1 VLRPRSNRTIRMRRT
16 VFAVAVAVV
25 LIGELIGASAF
36 ALTAT
41 GNTSQA
47 WPLSIAVVGDSYTAG
62 SQNRVVWPTLLGQRT
77 GWSVSN
83 FALPGAGFVADGQ
96 GGHAFTYQVD
106 RAQAANARI
115 ILVVGGLADSGL
127 ADMGPVSVGAIDA
140 INKIKVG
147 GQRALVIGPT
157 WYDTPVPASVLRLSD
172 AVRKVAEAAGVPY
185 LDALDPPWLTR
196 DQMQRDLSGPTDAGQ
211 SVIADKI
218 AAWLRSEVAG

>member
-1 VLRPRSNRTIRMRRT
+1 MRRT

-25 LIGELIGASAF
+25 LIGGLVGASAF
-36 ALTAT
+36 VLTVARKEP
-41 GNTSQA
+41 QP
-47 WPLSIAVVGDSYTAG
+47 WPLSLAVVGDSYTAG
-62 SQNRVVWPTLLGQRT
+62 SQNRVVWPTLLAQRT

-83 FALPGAGFVADGQ
+83 FALPGAGFVADGF

-106 RAQAANARI
+106 RAQGAHVQI
-115 ILVVGGLADSGL
+115 IVVVGGIEDSGL
-127 ADMGPVSVGAIDA
+127 ADIGPVTVGAIDA
-140 INKIKVG
+140 INKITVG

-157 WYDTPVPASVLRLSD
+157 WYETPVPTSVRRLSD

-196 DQMQRDLSGPTDAGQ
+196 DQMQRDLSGPTDEGQ

-218 AAWLRSEVAG
+218 AAWLRSEVGGRA